1 MALRLTLG
9 GDAGQAPRDW
19 VAAPAAAAQRPGRN
33 LGLLM
38 DTPRHLE
45 TANGQWTCRAHGS
58 GEPLVLL
65 HGLGSAGTTW
75 NRVVP
80 LLADRFRVLV
90 LDLPGHGLSSRPPT
104 SFDLASLTASFAEA
118 LEALELRVPVVLGHS
133 YGGAIAMQYVI
144 DHPER
149 CRQLVL
155 VSSAGFGTEVHPVLR
170 ALTLPVA
177 DRVIG
182 AWSRIP
188 VSQVADHPRIGWMLG
203 DREPPFS
210 ELLLLHRNLE
220 TRLGRA
226 AYLSLLRAGVDTAG
240 QRLGDGD
247 PSLLS
252 GSARTLIVWG
262 NPDPVIP
269 VAHAEAANA
278 AIEGSRLTLIP
289 GGGHAPHRRR
299 PREFAEAVSRFLAT
313 DMT

>member
-1 MALRLTLG
+1 M
-9 GDAGQAPRDW
+9 DA
-19 VAAPAAAAQRPGRN
+19 
-33 LGLLM
+33 
-38 DTPRHLE
+38 RHIE
-45 TANGQWTCRAHGS
+45 TANGQWVSRAYGS
-58 GEPLVLL
+58 GEPVVLL

-80 LLADRFRVLV
+80 LLAERFRVFV
-90 LDLPGHGLSSRPPT
+90 LDLPGHGLSTRPPT
-104 SFDLASLTASFAEA
+104 SFDLASLAASLAEA
-118 LEALELRVPVVLGHS
+118 LKALRLSAPVVLGHS
-133 YGGAIAMQYVI
+133 YAGAIAMGYVF

-155 VSSAGFGTEVHPVLR
+155 VSSAGFGVEVHPVLR

-177 DRVIG
+177 ERVIG

-188 VSQVADHPRIGWMLG
+188 MSQVADHPRIGSVLG
-203 DREPPFS
+203 DREIPFS

-226 AYLSLLRAGVDTAG
+226 AYLSLLRAGVDFTG
-240 QRLGDGD
+240 QRLGAGD

-252 GSARTLIVWG
+252 GKVPTLIVWG
-262 NPDPVIP
+262 DPDPVIP

-278 AIEGSRLTLIP
+278 AIQGSRLALIP

-299 PREFAEAVSRFLAT
+299 PVEFAEAVSRFIVAET
-313 DMT
+313 P